1 MPYTTIMMSQN
12 TIDNEPEFA
21 QSFVNAIYAA
31 QQWVMS
37 ASDEDVA
44 KAMQPFFPDS
54 SIETLASVAK
64 SYRATDSWMYSP
76 AMSEDAFNRLQDIIE
91 TAGELSQR
99 VEFTE
104 LVNNTFAD
112 RAMGK

>member
-1 MPYTTIMMSQN
+1 
-12 TIDNEPEFA
+12 
-21 QSFVNAIYAA
+21 
-31 QQWVMS
+31 
-37 ASDEDVA
+37 
-44 KAMQPFFPDS
+44 
-54 SIETLASVAK
+54 
-64 SYRATDSWMYSP
+64 MYSP